1 MSQSKAAKRYAISL
15 RDLASERGEVDRCLG
30 DMQMISSLIGESKE
44 LDLLLKSPIIKTDK
58 KQQILDMIIGGQA
71 SELTKSFVKIVTAK
85 GREDLLKS
93 IAQSYIDLVKQDRNV
108 LVAEVT
114 TASNITADVKAKVL
128 EIVNQMQSGE
138 VELVEKTDASII
150 GGFILKVGDKMIDA
164 SVKSKFRKL
173 RQEFTDGSYV
183 NSLS

>member
-1 MSQSKAAKRYAISL
+1 M
-15 RDLASERGEVDRCLG
+15 E

-44 LDLLLKSPIIKTDK
+44 LELLLKSPIIKTDK
-58 KQQILDMIIGGQA
+58 KQQILDKLFGGNT
-71 SELTKSFVKIVTAK
+71 SELTSSFVKIVASK

-93 IAQSYIDLVKQDRNV
+93 IAQSYIDLVKADRNV

-114 TASNITADVKAKVL
+114 TASNITADTKAKVL
-128 EIVNQMQSGE
+128 EIVSQLQSGE
-138 VELVEKTDASII
+138 IELVEKIDPAII
-150 GGFILKVGDKMIDA
+150 GGFVLKVGDRMIDA

-173 RQEFTDGSYV
+173 RQEFTDGAYV